1 MANYLARVAAAG
13 ARTAPTIR
21 PAATP
26 YPPLFRPL
34 PVPQPYTAASSVT
47 EESVVLP
54 EAARPSAQA
63 PPMREN
69 DLPPSAS
76 ERPSPGDP
84 PAVKAGPMPVSWPET
99 VRVRAPRIAPER
111 QPEAPVRAI
120 APPTKVVVPASE
132 RVPVANLPGDG
143 PAPAEP
149 ATHPNIAPP
158 PGEPLVTPGRPG
170 EAGGRQRGNV
180 GSRIAIGTI
189 DVRVVNT
196 PVAAP
201 VNTPSPPPASG
212 PDTPTLARF
221 RLRP

>member
-1 MANYLARVAAAG
+1 MANYLARIAAVG

-21 PAATP
+21 PAATS

-34 PVPQPYTAASSVT
+34 PVPRPYAAASSVA
-47 EESVVLP
+47 EESVVPP
-54 EAARPSAQA
+54 EAARSSPQA
-63 PPMREN
+63 PQMREN
-69 DLPPSAS
+69 DLPPSA
-76 ERPSPGDP
+76 
-84 PAVKAGPMPVSWPET
+84 
-99 VRVRAPRIAPER
+99 RVRAPRIAPER

-120 APPTKVVVPASE
+120 APPAKVVVPASE

-149 ATHPNIAPP
+149 PTRPYIAPP
-158 PGEPLVTPGRPG
+158 PGEPLVTLGRPG

-196 PVAAP
+196 PVAAAA
-201 VNTPSPPPASG
+201 NTPSPPPASG
-212 PDTPTLARF
+212 PDAPTLARF

>member
-1 MANYLARVAAAG
+1 MANYLARIAAVG

-34 PVPQPYTAASSVT
+34 PVPRPHIAAASVA
-47 EESVVLP
+47 EESVVPP

-63 PPMREN
+63 PQMREN
-69 DLPPSAS
+69 DLPPSA
-76 ERPSPGDP
+76 
-84 PAVKAGPMPVSWPET
+84 
-99 VRVRAPRIAPER
+99 RVRAPRIAPER
-111 QPEAPVRAI
+111 QPEAPVGAI
-120 APPTKVVVPASE
+120 APAARVVAPVAE

-143 PAPAEP
+143 AAPAEP
-149 ATHPNIAPP
+149 AAHPNIAPP
-158 PGEPLVTPGRPG
+158 PGAPLVTPPDLAVAVPTLRRDLVSPGRPA
-170 EAGGRQRGNV
+170 EAGGRQRGNA

-196 PVAAP
+196 PVAAAA
-201 VNTPSPPPASG
+201 NTPSPPPASG
-212 PDTPTLARF
+212 PDAPMLVRF

>member
-1 MANYLARVAAAG
+1 MANYLSRVAVAG
-13 ARTAPTIR
+13 ARTTPTIR

-34 PVPQPYTAASSVT
+34 PMPRPYTATSSVA
-47 EESVVLP
+47 EESVVPP
-54 EAARPSAQA
+54 EATRPSAQA
-63 PPMREN
+63 PPMRES

-76 ERPSPGDP
+76 ERLSAGDP
-84 PAVKAGPMPVSWPET
+84 PTVKAEPMPVAWPET
-99 VRVRAPRIAPER
+99 VRVRAPRIAPEH

-120 APPTKVVVPASE
+120 APPVKVVVPAAE
-132 RVPVANLPGDG
+132 RVPVVNLPGDG

-149 ATHPNIAPP
+149 AAHPNIALP
-158 PGEPLVTPGRPG
+158 PGEPLVTLGRPG

-189 DVRVVNT
+189 DVRIVNT
-196 PVAAP
+196 PVAAAA
-201 VNTPSPPPASG
+201 NTPSPPPASG

>member
-1 MANYLARVAAAG
+1 MTNYLARIAAAG
-13 ARTAPTIR
+13 ARTTPTIR
-21 PAATP
+21 PTATP

-34 PVPQPYTAASSVT
+34 PVPRPYTAASSGA
-47 EESVVLP
+47 EESVVP
-54 EAARPSAQA
+54 PKAARSSAQV

-76 ERPSPGDP
+76 ERPSAGDP
-84 PAVKAGPMPVSWPET
+84 PAIKPEPMPVSWPET

-111 QPEAPVRAI
+111 QPEAPARAI
-120 APPTKVVVPASE
+120 APPVKAVAPVAE
-132 RVPVANLPGDG
+132 RVPVANLPEPG
-143 PAPAEP
+143 PVPAEP
-149 ATHPNIAPP
+149 AVLPNIAPP
-158 PGEPLVTPGRPG
+158 PGAPLVTLGRPAPPG
-170 EAGGRQRGNV
+170 DRQRGNE

-196 PVAAP
+196 PVAAAA
-201 VNTPSPPPASG
+201 NTPSPPPASG